1 MKDCPTFSCQ
11 KDTRVQH
18 SLSYKLFCI
27 QYVEKK
33 ACIKVC
39 VRMRA
44 VYWTGVYV
52 LYVTGGLAKP
62 ALGYQNVNIF
72 SRGSRLVFLEPEGGG
87 EWAAIWFWVKK
98 KKKSEVGGFFGWL
111 CMTQWQALECSA
123 ERGTRGSQARSSY
136 NRAQMEYGVR
146 RAGETLRR
154 LGLLGNTV
162 LVLISVAPGPS
173 LQTFIRA
180 TENHTTSKSSFGTY
194 YHTTKELVG
203 FREQKYLIG
212 FRKTRFGFK

>member
-52 LYVTGGLAKP
+52 LHVTGGLATP
-62 ALGYQNVNIF
+62 TLGLQKVNIF
-72 SRGSRLVFLEPEGGG
+72 SGGSLLVCLEPEGGG
-87 EWAAIWFWVKK
+87 SEPRSGSESKK
-98 KKKSEVGGFFGWL
+98 KKEVRLEDFSAGFAWHSDRHESAV
-111 CMTQWQALECSA
+111 QREDLE
-123 ERGTRGSQARSSY
+123 E
-136 NRAQMEYGVR
+136 VR
-146 RAGETLRR
+146 RGRLIIQRRWNMEFGGQGRRFAGW
-154 LGLLGNTV
+154 V
-162 LVLISVAPGPS
+162 C
-173 LQTFIRA
+173 
-180 TENHTTSKSSFGTY
+180 
-194 YHTTKELVG
+194 
-203 FREQKYLIG
+203 
-212 FRKTRFGFK
+212 

>member
-72 SRGSRLVFLEPEGGG
+72 SRGSRLVFLEPVGAGGG
-87 EWAAIWFWVKK
+87 VSRDLVLSQKK
-98 KKKSEVGGFFGWL
+98 KKK
-111 CMTQWQALECSA
+111 
-123 ERGTRGSQARSSY
+123 
-136 NRAQMEYGVR
+136 
-146 RAGETLRR
+146 
-154 LGLLGNTV
+154 
-162 LVLISVAPGPS
+162 
-173 LQTFIRA
+173 
-180 TENHTTSKSSFGTY
+180 
-194 YHTTKELVG
+194 
-203 FREQKYLIG
+203 
-212 FRKTRFGFK
+212 